1 MWFKENPLNR
11 PPNRIISTVPSQTEL
26 LFYFGLDQKVIG
38 VTKFCIHPESWH
50 KQKTKIGGTK
60 NLNINK
66 IKALQPDFILANK
79 EENSRE
85 DIELLAKYFPVYIT
99 QPTTLEEAFHEI
111 VNIATIVGKEK
122 EGEDLVHRIQK
133 GFKEINQLSK
143 SIKVA
148 YFIWKKPYMTIG
160 GDTFIHDVL
169 TYCGFDNIFKEKKRY
184 PEVESLK
191 NLKGKVDFIFLSSE
205 PYPFSEKHIVEFS
218 SIAPVVLVDGE
229 MFSWYGS
236 RLLKASKYF
245 IHFMNTFSKDK
256 V

>member
-66 IKALQPDFILANK
+66 IKELQPDFILANK

-111 VNIATIVGKEK
+111 VNIAIIVGKEK
-122 EGEDLVHRIQK
+122 EGENLVHRIQK
-133 GFKEINQLSK
+133 RIQGNKSTFKIDQGSL
-143 SIKVA
+143 
-148 YFIWKKPYMTIG
+148 FYMEKTL
-160 GDTFIHDVL
+160 HD
-169 TYCGFDNIFKEKKRY
+169 YWR
-184 PEVESLK
+184 
-191 NLKGKVDFIFLSSE
+191 
-205 PYPFSEKHIVEFS
+205 
-218 SIAPVVLVDGE
+218 
-229 MFSWYGS
+229 
-236 RLLKASKYF
+236 
-245 IHFMNTFSKDK
+245 
-256 V
+256 